1 MILKGEGGESVHRI
15 GGVLFG
21 VLCIGM
27 FGSLLVACNGRQKL
41 DESSLQ
47 QVPQFIETEDSTE
60 ERMNVTELSALA
72 EDQTEAEKIAELYE
86 IELSSFSDGIAVY
99 TTDKDP
105 QELMELGD
113 NNGYPALTVNS
124 NHYQLKK
131 ISEVTDTNQ

>member
-1 MILKGEGGESVHRI
+1 M
-15 GGVLFG
+15 
-21 VLCIGM
+21 
-27 FGSLLVACNGRQKL
+27 

-60 ERMNVTELSALA
+60 ERMNVTELIALA

>member
-60 ERMNVTELSALA
+60 ERMNVTELIALA
-72 EDQTEAEKIAELYE
+72 EDE

>member
-1 MILKGEGGESVHRI
+1 MHRI

-27 FGSLLVACNGRQKL
+27 FGSLLVACNGRRKL

-47 QVPQFIETEDSTE
+47 QVPQFIEIESSSE
-60 ERMNVTELSALA
+60 EVRSAIELIALSK
-72 EDQTEAEKIAELYE
+72 DQEEAEKIAELYG